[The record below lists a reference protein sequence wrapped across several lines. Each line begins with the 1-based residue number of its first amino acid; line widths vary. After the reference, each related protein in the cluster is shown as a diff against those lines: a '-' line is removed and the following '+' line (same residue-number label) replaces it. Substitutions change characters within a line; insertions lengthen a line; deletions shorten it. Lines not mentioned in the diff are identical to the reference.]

1 MVSRVTESNIYHTET
16 YNDHQIIYARMK
28 LGFTFINIE
37 YFIKH
42 LYYPAK
48 SSLAWTLDYQ
58 KNSDLDDSVG
68 LWYVSSLQHDWCR
81 VYYSVEL
88 VGKFIV
94 KSLVVKLFILEHLVY
109 DWIPKFIKQ
118 ILSKKALTEATAW
131 VKYEAEL
138 QWKQERYVDNSADEK
153 TTKKRSKLSN
163 FFIGLKKKILKPVSK
178 KDDVK
183 IIASSSLSLFDN
195 ETCNTTQ
202 DEISQIS
209 DIEVF
214 QSITKTRVGLV
225 CLLFVLIVYNLVL
238 CLERLSLSKMN
249 IN

>member
-88 VGKFIV
+88 V
-94 KSLVVKLFILEHLVY
+94 VY

-138 QWKQERYVDNSADEK
+138 QWKQERYVENSADEK